1 MQRLHRSSVFFKEEM
16 AFSEI
21 QFLSDVPIVREK
33 LSGVEK
39 SIDGKL
45 KHYKRSSSRRQLIR
59 AFVNN
64 QSRTN
69 LLLKQKG
76 KVIAAKEAIS
86 LPEGSAP
93 KECKQENQVI
103 MKVCSLTSC
112 TVYYSVNVTSS
123 CKIPQ
128 LTIEEYYG
136 DIPKKLNSQRTQ
148 RMNELAKICT
158 IFFL

>member
-1 MQRLHRSSVFFKEEM
+1 M
-16 AFSEI
+16 AFREVEVV
-21 QFLSDVPIVREK
+21 SDTLIVREK

-39 SIDGKL
+39 SIGGKL
-45 KHYKRSSSRRQLIR
+45 KHYKRCSSRRPLIQG
-59 AFVNN
+59 FVNN

-69 LLLKQKG
+69 LLLKQKR

-93 KECKQENQVI
+93 KECKQENQVSSVISHVEVI

-136 DIPKKLNSQRTQ
+136 DIPKKLNC
-148 RMNELAKICT
+148 KW
-158 IFFL
+158 